1 MKGKSA
7 SATYDTMPNNP
18 KSKSILVVDDVPVN
32 IQLLNTYLS
41 SEGYNVVTA
50 SDGAEA
56 IEQVQQHA
64 PDLILLDVM
73 MPKMNGFDVCKF
85 LKSQELTRFIPVI
98 MVTALNEVEDK
109 VKGIDSGA
117 DDFISKPFNKLE
129 LLARVRSLLRI
140 KYLHDELQEKVIQL
154 QQAKEELRQLAITD
168 GLTGLYNY
176 RYFKEQLEQ
185 ELNRARRHELNVS
198 LTMIDIDHFKHYND
212 TNGHP
217 AGDKVLKTI
226 GALLKDNIRN
236 IDMAIRYGGEEFA
249 LVLVETNKDAAKI
262 VAEKI
267 RKLVE
272 KSAFKFEKRQP
283 LKKITISSGV
293 ATFPGDAADFDS
305 LVNTADQRLYLA
317 KQAGRNT
324 VIVHS

>member
-1 MKGKSA
+1 
-7 SATYDTMPNNP
+7 MPKKP
-18 KSKSILVVDDVPVN
+18 KSKTILVVDDVPVN
-32 IQLLNTYLS
+32 IQLLNTYLA
-41 SEGYNVVTA
+41 SEGYNVLTA

-176 RYFKEQLEQ
+176 RYFKEQL
-185 ELNRARRHELNVS
+185 
-198 LTMIDIDHFKHYND
+198 
-212 TNGHP
+212 
-217 AGDKVLKTI
+217 
-226 GALLKDNIRN
+226 
-236 IDMAIRYGGEEFA
+236 
-249 LVLVETNKDAAKI
+249 
-262 VAEKI
+262 
-267 RKLVE
+267 
-272 KSAFKFEKRQP
+272 
-283 LKKITISSGV
+283 
-293 ATFPGDAADFDS
+293 
-305 LVNTADQRLYLA
+305 
-317 KQAGRNT
+317 
-324 VIVHS
+324 